1 MIGSSR
7 VAWRQSGKGAD
18 PALVVLVVLIVA
30 AWLLAVVL
38 GGVAGMF
45 ESGPSQPP
53 LPILAALAVPL
64 GIFGLGYALSPRFRD
79 FVLSLDLRMLT
90 AAQSWRVIGGMFVF
104 LWAFDLRPA
113 LFAFPAGLCDVAVGI
128 AAVFVLRAMIDGAP
142 GWRRKVLLLNLA
154 GLLDFVGAFATGILT
169 SNSSLGLLAGEKAAQ
184 WASMDLMPLSLI
196 PTFAVPLWI
205 VLHLISLLQL
215 RELGRRVGE
224 QEGRG
229 SAARP

>member
-1 MIGSSR
+1 MKRRRNGIEVLHEVRADAQKEAAMIGSSR

-18 PALVVLVVLIVA
+18 PALVVLVVLTVA

-90 AAQSWRVIGGMFVF
+90 AAQSWRDAASTRIPQATRFSEFG
-104 LWAFDLRPA
+104 AFDSLSRFMVELRRASGRPDQ
-113 LFAFPAGLCDVAVGI
+113 FQSAVS
-128 AAVFVLRAMIDGAP
+128 A
-142 GWRRKVLLLNLA
+142 
-154 GLLDFVGAFATGILT
+154 
-169 SNSSLGLLAGEKAAQ
+169 SLE
-184 WASMDLMPLSLI
+184 
-196 PTFAVPLWI
+196 
-205 VLHLISLLQL
+205 QL
-215 RELGRRVGE
+215 RLLEMQGE
-224 QEGRG
+224 AGALHYVYGE
-229 SAARP
+229 